1 MRIQKCYVWYC
12 GISWFL
18 WGAIIILTL
27 IACAG
32 YHVHH
37 PALYR
42 FLPNLSAPILLI
54 SLIPVHPILS
64 VISLA
69 SSSLFDIF
77 IHPYLKLIC
86 NIQNQF
92 FSLFPAKARV
102 GDGSSIYTLFGL
114 LCAVFYIAFNHNT
127 FDNYNL
133 HIYHCMYNFR
143 QYKLFPFA

>member
-18 WGAIIILTL
+18 WGAIIILTA

-42 FLPNLSAPILLI
+42 FLPNLSSPILLI
-54 SLIPVHPILS
+54 SLIPVHPVLS

-69 SSSLFDIF
+69 SSIKNKRNGYLTFNIVSMILTPILWLFCLA
-77 IHPYLKLIC
+77 IHAIL
-86 NIQNQF
+86 
-92 FSLFPAKARV
+92 V
-102 GDGSSIYTLFGL
+102 G
-114 LCAVFYIAFNHNT
+114 A
-127 FDNYNL
+127 
-133 HIYHCMYNFR
+133 
-143 QYKLFPFA
+143 

>member
-18 WGAIIILTL
+18 WGAIIILTA

-42 FLPNLSAPILLI
+42 FLPKLSSPLLLI
-54 SLIPVHPILS
+54 SLIPVHPVLS

-69 SSSLFDIF
+69 SSIKNKRNGYLTFNIVSMILTPILWLFCLA
-77 IHPYLKLIC
+77 IHAIL
-86 NIQNQF
+86 
-92 FSLFPAKARV
+92 V
-102 GDGSSIYTLFGL
+102 G
-114 LCAVFYIAFNHNT
+114 A
-127 FDNYNL
+127 
-133 HIYHCMYNFR
+133 
-143 QYKLFPFA
+143 